1 MEFGGSCVAKMG
13 DVVVSVGGD
22 SVTSVEA
29 LCDGYC
35 GGGGGRVEWVGGVLR
50 LMSIQ
55 SDLVIN
61 DQHSETVIARTS
73 DITFG

>member
-35 GGGGGRVEWVGGVLR
+35 GGGGRGEWDWMMVLQSMGVRMVWKQQILQGEYQPYR
-50 LMSIQ
+50 
-55 SDLVIN
+55 
-61 DQHSETVIARTS
+61 
-73 DITFG
+73 